1 MARGASA
8 VTVPGRRRCLQHLGA
23 LGLLAAAR
31 PGHAESPLQW
41 HEVKA
46 RIRSRFPAVPQ
57 LSVPALQAWLRD
69 TARPRPLLLDTR
81 TAEEF
86 ADGHLEAAVRVDAVG
101 AAMQQLRQQ
110 PPGGAAVLYCSVG
123 YRSSA
128 LADAL
133 LARGAER
140 VFNLEGSLFEWATQ
154 GHAVVVGDG
163 RPGKVH
169 PYDRKWGALLR
180 RDLWSREP

>member
-1 MARGASA
+1 M
-8 VTVPGRRRCLQHLGA
+8 
-23 LGLLAAAR
+23 LAATG
-31 PGHAESPLQW
+31 PGQAQNPLQW
-41 HEVKA
+41 DEVKA
-46 RIRSRFPAVPQ
+46 RIRSRHPAVAQ
-57 LSVPALQAWLRD
+57 LSVPALLAWLRD
-69 TARPRPLLLDTR
+69 TVRPRPLLLDTR

-86 ADGHLEAAVRVDAVG
+86 ADGHIEAAVRADAVG
-101 AAMQQLRQQ
+101 SAMQQLRQR

-123 YRSSA
+123 HRSSA

-140 VFNLEGSLFEWATQ
+140 VFNLEGSLFEWANQ